1 MSSPGTAIP
10 FWYCNTSTLLDPEC
24 YPRSMRGTVLTALLV
39 VAGAAAPVGAQ
50 GPTSGGAL
58 TRSVKVFDYRNRI
71 FPTSV
76 ELRGTALLPATKG
89 ITNFVGKVGDLDF
102 TAAFT
107 GLPPASRFGAEYL
120 TYVLWAVTPEGRPVN
135 VAEIRVEG
143 TIARLVAP
151 SGKRKVTTN
160 LKAFGFVV
168 TAEPYFAVTTPSD
181 VVVME
186 NEAKPEA
193 GERIEDT
200 ELTYDLLP
208 RGYYAMNV
216 NPREVRP
223 VEADPNATF
232 EILEARHAVQIA
244 RWAGAE
250 RHAPEILGV
259 AIQLLQGAEAE
270 QGRERHD
277 AKRVRKSAREAVE
290 TAEDARVFAL
300 RRKRQQ
306 DNSAQ

>member
-1 MSSPGTAIP
+1 M
-10 FWYCNTSTLLDPEC
+10 
-24 YPRSMRGTVLTALLV
+24 ALLA
-39 VAGAAAPVGAQ
+39 VAGATVAVRAQ
-50 GPTSGGAL
+50 GPTSGSAP
-58 TRSVKVFDYRNRI
+58 TRSVKVFDYQNRI

-76 ELRGTALLPATKG
+76 ELRGTALLPAIKG
-89 ITNFVGKVGDLDF
+89 SASFVGKVGDLDF
-102 TAAFT
+102 TATFT

-135 VAEIRVEG
+135 VAEIQVEG
-143 TIARLVAP
+143 TNARLIAP

-193 GERIEDT
+193 GERSEDT
-200 ELTYDLLP
+200 ELKYDLLP
-208 RGYYAMNV
+208 RGYYALNV

-223 VEADPNATF
+223 VEADPRATF
-232 EILEARHAVQIA
+232 EILEARHALQIA
-244 RWAGAE
+244 RWAGAD
-250 RHAPEILGV
+250 RYAPEILGV

-270 QGRERHD
+270 QGRERPD

-300 RRKRQQ
+300 RRKKQQ

>member
-1 MSSPGTAIP
+1 M
-10 FWYCNTSTLLDPEC
+10 TLL
-24 YPRSMRGTVLTALLV
+24 
-39 VAGAAAPVGAQ
+39 VAAGGAAQVGVR
-50 GPTSGGAL
+50 GLTPGGAS
-58 TRSVKVFDYRNRI
+58 TRSVKVFDYQNRS
-71 FPTSV
+71 FPASID
-76 ELRGTALLPATKG
+76 LRGTALLPAAQG
-89 ITNFVGKVGDLDF
+89 AANFTGKVGDLDF
-102 TAAFT
+102 TAVFA
-107 GLPPASRFGAEYL
+107 GLPPASKFGAEYL

-135 VAEIRVEG
+135 VAEILVEG
-143 TIARLVAP
+143 TDARLVAP
-151 SGKRKVTTN
+151 SGKRKVTTD

-193 GERIEDT
+193 GERSEDT
-200 ELTYDLLP
+200 ELKYDLLP
-208 RGYYAMNV
+208 RGYYALNV

-223 VEADPNATF
+223 VEADPRATF
-232 EILEARHAVQIA
+232 EILEARHALQIA
-244 RWAGAE
+244 RWAGAD
-250 RHAPEILGV
+250 RYAPEILGV

-270 QGRERHD
+270 QGRERPD

-300 RRKRQQ
+300 RRKKQQ